1 MVGGFALAWI
11 TALFLTRRGIWK
23 DGSARLALVSGAGL
37 AVVLVDDP
45 SFLGWVLFWTAVSL
59 AALLPRQRFDDALAW
74 ARRLG
79 WYAMS
84 AAIAP
89 FKDAAQ
95 LSMVH
100 QRRGLPS
107 SGFRAIGA
115 VAASPLV
122 GGATFL
128 GLFASANPP
137 IGRAFSQIVLPDPWA
152 TTWRTLFGLCV
163 LMTVWASL
171 RPSPHTTGPS
181 RFGDHSIGTVFD
193 PAVAQLT
200 LLLVTFNM
208 VIAVENG
215 LDILFLSS
223 GAGMPSGVTMAD
235 YAHRGT
241 YSLSVTA
248 ALAGVFVL
256 LALRPGSTA
265 ASRPLV
271 RRLVTVWLVQ
281 NLLLVA
287 SSALRTLDYVD
298 AYGMTVLRLSA
309 LAWMGLVATGLAL
322 IGWQLLFNRSAAW
335 LINANALAAVTVLVT
350 ASVVDLG
357 AVAATW
363 NVRTALKMGKA
374 GPPRDLCYM
383 GLLGPSSLA
392 SLAKL
397 EQHARE
403 PQLRDR
409 LTYLRWERQTETADA
424 EADWR
429 LWTPL

>member
-1 MVGGFALAWI
+1 M
-11 TALFLTRRGIWK
+11 
-23 DGSARLALVSGAGL
+23 
-37 AVVLVDDP
+37 VLVDDP

-79 WYAMS
+79 WHAIS

-89 FKDAAQ
+89 LKDAAR
-95 LSMVH
+95 LSIVR

-115 VAASPLV
+115 VVALPLV

-128 GLFASANPP
+128 GLFASANPL

-152 TTWRTLFGLCV
+152 TTWRALFGLCV
-163 LMTVWASL
+163 LITIWASL
-171 RPSPHTTGPS
+171 RPSPYTTGPS
-181 RFGDHSIGTVFD
+181 RFGDRSIGTVFE
-193 PAVAQLT
+193 PGVETLT
-200 LLLVTFNM
+200 LSLLTFNT
-208 VIAVENG
+208 IFAVENV
-215 LDILFLSS
+215 LDIVFLSS
-223 GAGMPSGVTMAD
+223 GAGLPSGLTMAD
-235 YAHRGT
+235 YAHRGAC
-241 YSLSVTA
+241 SLIVTA
-248 ALAGVFVL
+248 LLAGVFVL
-256 LALRPGSTA
+256 LALRRGSAAA
-265 ASRPLV
+265 ASPLV

-309 LAWMGLVATGLAL
+309 LARMGLVATGLAL
-322 IGWQLLFNRSAAW
+322 IGWRLLVDRSAAW

-357 AVAATW
+357 AVAAAW
-363 NVRTALKMGKA
+363 NVRTAFEMGKA

-383 GLLGPSSLA
+383 GLLGPSSLV

-424 EADWR
+424 QADWR